1 MDREEA
7 VIEETE
13 EENTQ
18 LNAKDTKIFFAQQC
32 CCRIIF
38 LTSTTGFVG
47 LAFFLASSNI
57 SGTTINLLIVFLS
70 GLIGSILLRRVFSTN
85 TRIDRTSSI
94 DYMLSSQEIK
104 EKIIEIWNC
113 PIGANIISDINTEYI
128 VIFKTKVFDEAQSH
142 FNIIGQC
149 IEKSVVSSHSNVGIK
164 DDDICNSTD
173 TVLSGNPNRISI
185 NKQFRNLSIPHGFYA
200 FSGYYNQDFISALSN
215 WDAVDIVT
223 KAVKTKV
230 TNSPNSNLQRRA
242 TQNNPVWNLDR
253 IDQEFRPLNGEFI
266 YPDCA
271 GSNIAIYIVDSGI
284 DIRNPDFEG
293 RAVYGKSV
301 CDGCIPC
308 PFDDYGVAKNSTLI
322 AVKAFDDEGEGY
334 DTDVIAGLQF
344 VSEDRITRNLAS
356 IPINLAIEA
365 LIDSG
370 IHVVGS
376 AGNQNQDGCNYSPA
390 SVPSAI
396 AVGAVQNTDND
407 TLSTYSN
414 YGPCVLIY
422 APGDGITS
430 TYYGNTTDTDT
441 GTSFSSPHVAGAI
454 ALYLCSNGTNMTPSD
469 VRELLNST
477 CSRNIIGN
485 LDPSGG
491 NNNCLLRT
499 PPTTG

>member
-1 MDREEA
+1 MILQFIP
-7 VIEETE
+7 VNLILFIFIILFNITLLFI
-13 EENTQ
+13 TS
-18 LNAKDTKIFFAQQC
+18 AKAGAD
-32 CCRIIF
+32 
-38 LTSTTGFVG
+38 L
-47 LAFFLASSNI
+47 
-57 SGTTINLLIVFLS
+57 
-70 GLIGSILLRRVFSTN
+70 
-85 TRIDRTSSI
+85 
-94 DYMLSSQEIK
+94 
-104 EKIIEIWNC
+104 NC

-128 VIFKTKVFDEAQSH
+128 VLLKTKVFDEAQSH

-149 IEKSVVSSHSNVGIK
+149 IEKSVASSHSNVGIK
-164 DDDICNSTD
+164 DEDICNSTD

-215 WDAVDIVT
+215 WDAVDIVS

-230 TNSPNSNLQRRA
+230 TKSPNSNLQRRA

-308 PFDDYGVAKNSTLI
+308 PFDDYGHGTKVAGIAGSRTYGVAKNSTLI
-322 AVKAFDDEGEGY
+322 AVKVFDDEGEGY

-344 VSEDRITRNLAS
+344 VSEDRIARNLAS
-356 IPINLAIEA
+356 IVSLSLDELTSKALNLAIEA

-422 APGDGITS
+422 APGDRITS

-499 PPTTG
+499 PPTIG